1 MNKKQ
6 RRVNRIKSLIIWT
19 VVLIQLFLLTAV
31 VVLSVCV
38 FRLNTKIDE
47 LSAYNNA
54 ESAVV
59 PEEPIEVSK
68 AQTTI
73 VRSNY
78 ANEPVTEEGTIAV
91 ISATESLA
99 QAESIP
105 VVYLTFDDG
114 PSPNSNKILDIL
126 DDYGIKATFFVVG
139 REDDTSAQ
147 IYRRIVDEGHTLG
160 MHSYTHI
167 YSKLYASEDSFSS
180 DLNRI
185 HDLLLDRTGV
195 DCKLYR
201 FPGGSSNHVSNVDV
215 HKLINILNDRDIR
228 YFDWNVANR
237 DATGVTYT
245 ADELVENVMTNVV
258 EYKTTVVLMH
268 DVSGKEATV
277 ESLPKLIESLQA
289 IGAVILPITDSTPL
303 IQHDL

>member
-1 MNKKQ
+1 MNRRQ
-6 RRVNRIKSLIIWT
+6 RRVNLIKNLIIWT
-19 VVLIQLFLLTAV
+19 IVLVQLFSITAV
-31 VVLSVCV
+31 VILSVSV
-38 FRLNTKIDE
+38 FRLNKKIDE
-47 LSAYNNA
+47 LSTY
-54 ESAVV
+54 
-59 PEEPIEVSK
+59 EVSQPTSLSEEAASLDK
-68 AQTTI
+68 AQITT
-73 VRSNY
+73 VQSSY
-78 ANEPVTEEGTIAV
+78 ADEPVNEEGSIAV
-91 ISATESLA
+91 ASATESLA
-99 QAESIP
+99 QSEDIP

-139 REDDTSAQ
+139 REDDTSAN

-167 YSKLYASEDSFSS
+167 YSKLYASEDSFTS

-215 HKLINILNDRDIR
+215 HKLINILDERGIR
-228 YFDWNVANR
+228 YYDWNVANR

-245 ADELVENVMTNVV
+245 ADELVENVISNVV

-268 DVSGKEATV
+268 DVSGKETTV
-277 ESLPKLIESLQA
+277 ESLPKLIEELQA
-289 IGAVILPITDSTPL
+289 MGVVILPITDSTPL